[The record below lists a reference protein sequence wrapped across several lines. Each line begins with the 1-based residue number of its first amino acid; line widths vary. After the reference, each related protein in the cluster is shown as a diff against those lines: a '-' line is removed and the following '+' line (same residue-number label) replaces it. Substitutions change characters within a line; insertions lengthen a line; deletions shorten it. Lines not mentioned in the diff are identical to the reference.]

1 MELLRRFSPGLHPIL
16 FAAYPLLALFALNQ
30 TEVQL
35 AVLWVPLALCVAAGI
50 VLYGVFW
57 LIFKEGPKAGALA
70 SLVCLTFFYYGIFL
84 EKADGW
90 GLSKGLFLALWLA
103 IFVIAAVWL
112 VLTRRGLESLTL
124 ILIAGSVVLIVAPI
138 VKIAVYQANHPG
150 VDLSDPRLFPTAL
163 ADPTPASGTPRP
175 DIYVICPD
183 DYARN
188 DVLKQQFGYDNAPFI
203 RQLEQR
209 GFVISN
215 QNRSPYSD
223 SELNIAAEVNM
234 DYMTGLPKILGS
246 DSEDSRPPRTM
257 IEDNRASRLLET
269 LGYRYVHLDT
279 DEVTYSAGNPNISAV
294 AAPDSFMSL
303 WLQQSVLR
311 TVGGPIGFNDAS
323 LDERFR
329 GAIDSVFD
337 QLAAVSEEPG
347 PKFVFFHTLIPHDPY
362 VFGSQ
367 GQPVTFTDK
376 TGEEHSSRRGMRYY
390 LHQLQGLNQ
399 RLLDAVDAIQANSD
413 IPPVILL
420 MADEGFEGREAILGE
435 ATLLDVRV
443 KGLLAM
449 SLPGAGK
456 PSVPQPPNTVNA
468 LRFVFNRYFG
478 TDYPMLPSSSYPE
491 GDPFPYQFTDEL
503 RVR

>member
-1 MELLRRFSPGLHPIL
+1 MDLLRRFAPALHPIL

-30 TEVQL
+30 TEIQL
-35 AVLWVPLALCVAAGI
+35 SVLWLPLALCVAAGAA
-50 VLYGVFW
+50 LYVIFM
-57 LIFKEGPKAGALA
+57 LIFKSGPKAGALA

-84 EKADGW
+84 EKASGW

-103 IFVIAAVWL
+103 LFVIVGVLL
-112 VLTRRGLESLTL
+112 VRSSRGLENLTL
-124 ILIAGSVVLIVAPI
+124 ILVAGAVVLIVGPI
-138 VKIAVYQANHPG
+138 VRIATYHANNPA
-150 VDLSDPRLFPTAL
+150 VSLSDPRLWPTAL
-163 ADPTPASGTPRP
+163 PDPTPPSGTPRP
-175 DIYVICPD
+175 DIYVIVPD
-183 DYARN
+183 DYARM
-188 DVLKQQFGYDNAPFI
+188 DVLRHQFGYDNAPFA
-203 RQLEQR
+203 RRLQKR
-209 GFVISN
+209 GFELSN

-223 SELNIAAEVNM
+223 SELNITAELNM
-234 DYMTGLPKILGS
+234 DYVTGLPKILGS
-246 DSEDSRPPRTM
+246 DSEDSRPPRRM
-257 IEDNRASRLLET
+257 IEDNRASRLLKT

-279 DEVTYSAGNPNISAV
+279 DEVTYSAGNPDISPV

-311 TVGGPIGFNDAS
+311 TVGGPLGFNDAS

-329 GAIDSVFD
+329 GAITSVFD
-337 QLAAVSEEPG
+337 RLSAVSQEPG
-347 PKFVFFHTLIPHDPY
+347 PKFVFFHTLVPHDPY

-376 TGEEHSSRRGMRYY
+376 TGEEHSSKRGMRYY

-413 IPPVILL
+413 TPPVILI
-420 MADEGFEGREAILGE
+420 MADEGFEGRPAILGE
-435 ATLLDVRV
+435 AGMQDVRV

-456 PSVPQPPNTVNA
+456 PSLPRPPNTVNA

-478 TDYPMLPSSSYPE
+478 THYPMLPSRSYPE
-491 GDPFPYQFTDEL
+491 GHLPYQYTDEL
-503 RVR
+503 RIR